1 MKKLAVLIACHKKP
15 NQINALTQSLV
26 HPDVDV
32 FLHIDKKANIR
43 EEIVDR
49 KNLYIIPE
57 TLSVDVEWAKISQVD
72 ATLTLIKFAAKTN
85 TYRYYI
91 YISGEDYP
99 CKPINEIVRLS
110 DLQENRMQFWE
121 SLNISGVFNHY
132 DKRNTLYFPNWIIGR
147 SLMQKIL
154 KRAYIQF
161 TGGYN
166 KSLIK
171 RKNTLN
177 CLFYFGSSWWGLT
190 NETVEWMLTYL
201 KENTN
206 FYRFYSHCM
215 NPDESF
221 FHTLFMLSP
230 YGTLN
235 TDYLTYLKFLPKRQG
250 SKYTKNSPEYLDEKE
265 IRNAK
270 NSKYYFMRKIDM
282 NNIKTR

>member
-132 DKRNTLYFPNWIIGR
+132 DKRNTL
-147 SLMQKIL
+147 
-154 KRAYIQF
+154 
-161 TGGYN
+161 
-166 KSLIK
+166 
-171 RKNTLN
+171 
-177 CLFYFGSSWWGLT
+177 
-190 NETVEWMLTYL
+190 
-201 KENTN
+201 
-206 FYRFYSHCM
+206 
-215 NPDESF
+215 
-221 FHTLFMLSP
+221 
-230 YGTLN
+230 
-235 TDYLTYLKFLPKRQG
+235 
-250 SKYTKNSPEYLDEKE
+250 
-265 IRNAK
+265 
-270 NSKYYFMRKIDM
+270 
-282 NNIKTR
+282 